1 MSICRVGIVL
11 TLIIV
16 GNYCGL
22 IAQNLPIVGVPTFAF
37 VDPVTPNLANQVT
50 EYALSLLKNSGRY
63 TIVDMTSEGQRKIAL
78 DRAQENYKSENWIDS
93 YKAMNAE
100 VILSGEITSI
110 KFVKINHDLQPGYRA
125 AITLTLKLIEV
136 ETSKILAS
144 TNIATKTSELR
155 LTPETAL
162 ASSLDGINEN
172 ILLFFKENLSQVFPI
187 LKINEVKK
195 DQVVNFTCQI
205 PTVLKMEIGK
215 KLHIVHYELIGGK
228 RIPQIIGEA
237 KLSKHIAE
245 DYWLMTVV
253 SGEKELYKYKDQLTE
268 ILCSEK

>member
-1 MSICRVGIVL
+1 MSIRGVGMIL
-11 TLIIV
+11 TFIIAV
-16 GNYCGL
+16 QHFGV

-63 TIVDMTSEGQRKIAL
+63 TIVDMTSEDQRKIAL
-78 DRAQENYKSENWIDS
+78 ERAQENYKSENWIDS

-172 ILLFFKENLSQVFPI
+172 ILLFFKDNLSQVFPI

-205 PTVLKMEIGK
+205 PTVLKIEIGK
-215 KLHIVHYELIGGK
+215 RFHIVHYELLGEK
-228 RIPQIIGEA
+228 RIPQMIGEA

>member
-1 MSICRVGIVL
+1 MSIYRVV
-11 TLIIV
+11 IIV
-16 GNYCGL
+16 SFIFVCRNFEI

-63 TIVDMTSEGQRKIAL
+63 TIVDMTSEDQRKIAL
-78 DRAQENYKSENWIDS
+78 DRAKENYKSENWIDS

-110 KFVKINHDLQPGYRA
+110 KFVKINHDFQPGYRA

-155 LTPETAL
+155 LSPETAL

-172 ILLFFKENLSQVFPI
+172 ILSFFNENLSQVFPI
-187 LKINEVKK
+187 LKINEIKK
-195 DQVVNFTCQI
+195 DQVLNFTCQI

-215 KLHIVHYELIGGK
+215 KFHIVHYELLGGK

-237 KLSKHIAE
+237 KISKHIAE
-245 DYWLMTVV
+245 DFWLMAVV
-253 SGEKELYKYKDQLTE
+253 SGNKELFKYKDQLTE
-268 ILCSEK
+268 IICSGK